1 MTHLARR
8 ASCRSLGHTHWPVPL
23 PKIVSAMAPGWEEAG
38 VTPVRSKH
46 QHEAQQG
53 SPGQRLAQPH
63 QSSPGD
69 AVPSKHDGGDL
80 PASHSLEAD

>member
-1 MTHLARR
+1 METHLARR

-23 PKIVSAMAPGWEEAG
+23 PKIVSAMALGWEE

-46 QHEAQQG
+46 QHEVQQG
-53 SPGQRLAQPH
+53 SPGQQLAQLH
-63 QSSPGD
+63 QSSPRD

-80 PASHSLEAD
+80 PASCSLEAD